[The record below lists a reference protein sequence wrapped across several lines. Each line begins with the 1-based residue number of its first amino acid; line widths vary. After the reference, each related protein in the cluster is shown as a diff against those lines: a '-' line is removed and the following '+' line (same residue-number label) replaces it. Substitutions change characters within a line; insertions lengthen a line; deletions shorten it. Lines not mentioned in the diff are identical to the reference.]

1 MAQVKQESK
10 YWGFYD
16 RFGVTIGLIVD
27 LAAIISFLFSVR
39 LRSSTVNSNELS
51 DTALG
56 IMAVALVYSL
66 GFMNYQVYKRWEK
79 VKKVEQEVIRRFVL
93 ALVTN
98 FPFTTLYMHLVT
110 NNHAEMLSPFGASV
124 VLALISQATLLP
136 LVLLIAY
143 GFELIGSG
151 KSNFSI

>member
-1 MAQVKQESK
+1 MAQAKQEGK

-27 LAAIISFLFSVR
+27 LAAIISFLFSIR
-39 LRSSTVNSNELS
+39 LKSSTVNSNELS

-98 FPFTTLYMHLVT
+98 FPFTALYMHLVT
-110 NNHAEMLSPFGASV
+110 NNHAETLSPFGASV
-124 VLALISQATLLP
+124 VLALMSQATLLP